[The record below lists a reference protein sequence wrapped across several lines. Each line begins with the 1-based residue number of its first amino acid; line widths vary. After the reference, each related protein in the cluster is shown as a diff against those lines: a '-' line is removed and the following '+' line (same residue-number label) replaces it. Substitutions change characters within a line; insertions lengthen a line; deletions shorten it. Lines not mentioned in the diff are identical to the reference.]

1 MGSQRVGHDWAIFTF
16 HSKKKKNKTSRAVAI
31 VNKREKI
38 WDVSSDVSE
47 ASI

>member
-16 HSKKKKNKTSRAVAI
+16 HIKKKKKTSSAVAM

-47 ASI
+47 AST